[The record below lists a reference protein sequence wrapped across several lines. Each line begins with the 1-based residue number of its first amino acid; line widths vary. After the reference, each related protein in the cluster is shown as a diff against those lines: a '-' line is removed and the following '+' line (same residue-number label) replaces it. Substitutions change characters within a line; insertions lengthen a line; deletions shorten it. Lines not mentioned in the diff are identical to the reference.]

1 MNKSAFISDL
11 IFTLFTAFL
20 LTLCIFRYL
29 GVPLITA
36 LLLSAVCGL
45 LCTCA
50 IGAYLQG
57 KRKTVLLK
65 RSETANQEKLSLHL
79 CLLPPEKA
87 RDIFYTAF
95 APAENACKAGKNRV
109 ETATDVYFF
118 AFCISPVTADQILP
132 VARFATKKNKTLVCL
147 KIDEY
152 ALQLCTRLAI
162 TVKTGDWSYLF
173 LKERNALPTAYLGEQ
188 MGERKRN
195 RLRICFA
202 KNNARRFFTSALF
215 ILCLALFSPF
225 PLYYYIF
232 AFFLLLTAVFI
243 RIFGYS

>member
-36 LLLSAVCGL
+36 LLLSCVCGV

-50 IGAYLQG
+50 IGAYLQS

-79 CLLPPEKA
+79 CLLSPEKA
-87 RDIFYTAF
+87 RDTFYTAF
-95 APAENACKAGKNRV
+95 TATENACKAGKNRV
-109 ETATDVYFF
+109 ETATEIYFF
-118 AFCISPVTADQILP
+118 LFCFAPVTADQILP
-132 VARFATKKNKTLVCL
+132 IARFDSKKNKILVCL

-152 ALQLCTRLAI
+152 ALPLCQRLAI
-162 TVKTGDWSYLF
+162 TVKTGEWGYLF
-173 LKERNALPTAYLGEQ
+173 LKERNALPTVYLGEQ
-188 MGERKRN
+188 IGASKRKRL
-195 RLRICFA
+195 RLCFA

-215 ILCLALFSPF
+215 ILCLAFFSPF

-232 AFFLLLTAVFI
+232 AFVLLLTAVFI